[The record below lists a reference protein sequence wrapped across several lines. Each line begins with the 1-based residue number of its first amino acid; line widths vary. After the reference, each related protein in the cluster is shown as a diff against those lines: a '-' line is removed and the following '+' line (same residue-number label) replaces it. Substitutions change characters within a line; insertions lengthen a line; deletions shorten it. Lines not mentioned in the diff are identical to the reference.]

1 MVFTNSC
8 EPRLAQRIGK
18 LYENSLPPSLSL
30 FGNSVTLHVFTNLLI
45 VEGTFGEAHRKIVFV
60 LATGHAHK

>member
-1 MVFTNSC
+1 MKT
-8 EPRLAQRIGK
+8 L
-18 LYENSLPPSLSL
+18 SLPLSL

>member
-18 LYENSLPPSLSL
+18 LYENSLSL
-30 FGNSVTLHVFTNLLI
+30 FGNPVTLHVFTNLLI